1 MDQFM
6 RLNSLFYSLLCFT
19 ILSCKTDTQNLE
31 IETTVEDKQSKI
43 ITKKD
48 IESLKYDDYGLS
60 NDANK
65 AVYNW
70 QKYQE
75 FNTQMEYIKNADLS
89 FLKSDISL
97 ITTFINDFSAEIPKA
112 ISTNEINSRITA
124 LQTKLLKLNSLLLLD
139 NISKTEQLEG
149 LKEVFI
155 AFSNLN
161 LQINKKLEFEKNNIS
176 KPD

>member
-1 MDQFM
+1 M
-6 RLNSLFYSLLCFT
+6 RFYFFLYCLVCVSLMG
-19 ILSCKTDTQNLE
+19 CKTDTKNSE
-31 IETTVEDKQSKI
+31 IVPTIEDKQSKI

-48 IESLKYDDYGLS
+48 IESLKYNDYGLS
-60 NDANK
+60 NDAEN
-65 AVYNW
+65 AVSNW

-75 FNTQMEYIKNADLS
+75 LNTQMEYLKKADLS

-112 ISTNEINSRITA
+112 INTNEINSRITA

-139 NISKTEQLEG
+139 NISKGDQLDG
-149 LKEVFI
+149 LREVFI